1 MIDEYGK
8 IFVWEIGFVSS
19 FSLVVD
25 LFT

>member
-1 MIDEYGK
+1 MSMGK
-8 IFVWEIGFVSS
+8 SLWEIGFVSS